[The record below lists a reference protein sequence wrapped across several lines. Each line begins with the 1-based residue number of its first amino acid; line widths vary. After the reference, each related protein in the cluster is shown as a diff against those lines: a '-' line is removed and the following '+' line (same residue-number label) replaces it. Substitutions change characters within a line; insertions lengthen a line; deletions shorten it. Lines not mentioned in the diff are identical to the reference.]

1 MNESPV
7 NRYTEEINNIAQKF
21 GVIRLRIFGSQASGK
36 TTDSSDV
43 DFLVAF
49 EPGRDLF
56 DLIGLKQELEAL
68 LKHPVDVVEEEGLSP
83 YLRKRILQEARP
95 L

>member
-1 MNESPV
+1 MNESLIS
-7 NRYTEEINNIAQKF
+7 RYAEEINHIARKF
-21 GVIRLRIFGSQASGK
+21 GVVRLRIFGSQSSGK
-36 TTDSSDV
+36 ATDASDV
-43 DFLVAF
+43 DFLVDF

-56 DLIGLKQELEAL
+56 DLIGLKQDLETL
-68 LKHPVDVVEEEGLSP
+68 LKRPVDVVEEEGLSP